1 MLELGAGAA
10 LPSIIASKC
19 GARQV
24 AVTDYPAPGILE
36 AISKNVK
43 ANVVEDAQDNL
54 HILGLDWT
62 DAVRAQEKL
71 NDLTGGQGFDM

>member
-24 AVTDYPAPGILE
+24 VVTDYPAPGILE
-36 AISKNVK
+36 AISKNVE
-43 ANVVEDAQDNL
+43 ANVVEEARANI
-54 HILGLDWT
+54 HVLGLDWT
-62 DAVRAQEKL
+62 DVVRAQEKL
-71 NDLTGGQGFDM
+71 DNLTGGKGFDM